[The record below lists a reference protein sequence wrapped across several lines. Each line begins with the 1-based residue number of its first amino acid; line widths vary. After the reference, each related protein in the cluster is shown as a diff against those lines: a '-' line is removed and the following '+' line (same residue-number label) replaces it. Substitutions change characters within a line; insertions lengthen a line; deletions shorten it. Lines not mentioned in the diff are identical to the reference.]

1 MKERSLIIKIVVC
14 ILAAALVVGLLV
26 ALTKGANDN
35 TGSWFDE
42 IVEFFGGDSS
52 DSGGGG
58 GSADKDEST
67 TETVERSEG
76 DPACA
81 HTYDKG
87 VVKKASTCMEEGLIV
102 YSCTKCSK
110 TLEDTLEVS
119 NEHIYGSPKKYDN
132 SQHVLACT
140 VCDHKLYADHEPV
153 PSTIAATCTTNGA
166 IVYDCVCGYQS
177 KRPIDK
183 LGHNVTSWN
192 KVSGDSTNHHGVCV
206 REGCGAKISEA
217 HTYGAEVIVTEA
229 TCTASGLKTKT
240 CTTCGYVHNITIPAL
255 GHSSVTDTSWEGAVA
270 ATCTTD
276 GKIRNICQRPG
287 CSYSYEQSIPA
298 LGHKNL
304 FAEMYGND
312 DTHMLICEVCGSYV
326 KDESHS
332 FTGAYEYFDEIEH
345 SKACSK
351 CGQLNV
357 STHSYSKTGER
368 AAEES
373 GYKYVI
379 YTCSGCGHVKEQK
392 VQTTVDL

>member
-1 MKERSLIIKIVVC
+1 MKETSLFIKIIVC
-14 ILAAALVVGLLV
+14 VFAAVLVVGLLV

-42 IVEFFGGDSS
+42 IVKFFGGDSS

-58 GSADKDEST
+58 ESADKDEST

-229 TCTASGLKTKT
+229 TCTESGLKTKT

-255 GHSSVTDTSWEGAVA
+255 GHSLSEDTSWDGAVA
-270 ATCTTD
+270 ATCTTAGKARMVCQNSGCEYSLEIATELLPHDCRWESD
-276 GKIRNICQRPG
+276 GTTDY
-287 CSYSYEQSIPA
+287 YSCY
-298 LGHKNL
+298 
-304 FAEMYGND
+304 
-312 DTHMLICEVCGSYV
+312 VCNTIV
-326 KDESHS
+326 KSASHN
-332 FTGAYEYFDEIEH
+332 FEGAYVSLGEDGHFRN
-345 SKACSK
+345 CTQ
-351 CGQLNV
+351 CGADDIQD
-357 STHSYSKTGER
+357 HSYSKTGER